1 MPDPTHKPMITQSAE
16 LKALLAAQKPTPRW
30 LYRLKRA
37 GKATWYALHGLLG
50 SLLLVA
56 LCLFAIRSC
65 ATKAAASPAAANAAA
80 TAASNANI
88 TASSLARIK
97 AKNTAS
103 EPLDLDRLLP
113 ALERVESSGN
123 PTAIGDGGKA
133 LGILQIWEVVII
145 DVNRAKGTSYV
156 HADAFDPVKARAICR
171 AYLSIYC
178 TERRLGR
185 KPTMEDAA
193 RIWNGGPNGHKKAA
207 TKKYWH
213 KVASAL

>member
-1 MPDPTHKPMITQSAE
+1 MPDPSHKPMITQSAE
-16 LKALLAAQKPTPRW
+16 LKALLDAQKPTPRW

-37 GKATWYALHGLLG
+37 GKATWHALQGLLG
-50 SLLLVA
+50 FLLLIAFA
-56 LCLFAIRSC
+56 LLAVRAC
-65 ATKAAASPAAANAAA
+65 ATKAAAA
-80 TAASNANI
+80 
-88 TASSLARIK
+88 
-97 AKNTAS
+97 
-103 EPLDLDRLLP
+103 EPLDFLDRLIP
-113 ALERVESSGN
+113 ALENVESGGD
-123 PTAIGDGGKA
+123 PKAIGDGGKA

-207 TKKYWH
+207 TLKYWA
-213 KVASAL
+213 KVQRELR

>member
-1 MPDPTHKPMITQSAE
+1 MPDPAHKPMSTQSAE
-16 LKALLAAQKPTPRW
+16 LRAILAAQKPTPRW

-37 GKATWYALHGLLG
+37 GKATWAALQGLLG
-50 SLLLVA
+50 SLLLIAFA
-56 LCLFAIRSC
+56 LLAVRAC

-88 TASSLARIK
+88 AASSLARIK

-103 EPLDLDRLLP
+103 EPLDLDRLIP
-113 ALERVESSGN
+113 ALERVESGGD
-123 PTAIGDGGKA
+123 PKAIGDGGKA

-145 DVNRAKGTSYV
+145 DVNRAKGTSYT
-156 HADAFDPVKARAICR
+156 HEDAFDPEKARAICR

-193 RIWNGGPNGHKKAA
+193 RIWNGGPNGFKKAA
-207 TKKYWH
+207 TVKYWH
-213 KVASAL
+213 KVKAAL

>member
-1 MPDPTHKPMITQSAE
+1 MPDPTHKPTITQSAE
-16 LKALLAAQKPTPRW
+16 LRALLDQQKPTPRW

-37 GKATWYALHGLLG
+37 GKATWAALQGLLG
-50 SLLLVA
+50 SLLLIAAVLLGVKA
-56 LCLFAIRSC
+56 C
-65 ATKAAASPAAANAAA
+65 ATKAAAA
-80 TAASNANI
+80 
-88 TASSLARIK
+88 
-97 AKNTAS
+97 
-103 EPLDLDRLLP
+103 EPLDLDRLIP
-113 ALERVESSGN
+113 ALEQVESKGD
-123 PTAIGDGGKA
+123 PKAIGDKGKA
-133 LGILQIWEVVII
+133 FGILQIWEVVII

-207 TKKYWH
+207 TEKYWQ
-213 KVASAL
+213 KVKAAL